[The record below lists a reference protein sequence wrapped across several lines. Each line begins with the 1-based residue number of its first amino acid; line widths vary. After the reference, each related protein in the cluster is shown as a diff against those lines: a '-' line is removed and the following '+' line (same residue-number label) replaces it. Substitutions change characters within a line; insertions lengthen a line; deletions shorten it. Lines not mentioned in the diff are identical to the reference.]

1 MTFYTGIGSRK
12 TPAEVLA
19 EMSRIAGLLSDAGF
33 ILRSG
38 AARGADAAFEAGCKG
53 KAHIYVPWRGFS
65 KSPFIRSFEP
75 AVDAYKIAMAL
86 HPAWQSISRGAKAL
100 HARNCHQVLG
110 DNLNEPSAFVIC
122 WTPDGCESQGTRSK
136 DTGGTATAICLA
148 EKRGIPVYNIKN
160 ELSRDAVARLLEDLE
175 L

>member
-1 MTFYTGIGSRK
+1 MTFYTGIGSRRA
-12 TPAEVLA
+12 PPDVLDDIT
-19 EMSRIAGLLSDAGF
+19 RIAGLLADAGL

-38 AARGADAAFEAGCKG
+38 AARGCDTAFETGCKG

-65 KSPFIRSFEP
+65 KSPLIRSFQP
-75 AVDAYKIAMAL
+75 AIDAYKIAMNL

-110 DNLNEPSAFVIC
+110 DNLNQPSAFVIC
-122 WTPDGCESQGTRSK
+122 WTPDGCESESTRSK

-148 EKRGIPVYNIKN
+148 EKHGVPVYNLKN
-160 ELSRDAVARLLEDLE
+160 QASRDAVARLLDDLE